1 MLKHPGTF
9 RGEILWPRESNSVG
23 NSRNRP
29 SFTWTPSTGTRCA
42 LSRDPADAQ
51 DLSQEVFLRAY
62 RSFHQYERGTN
73 CRAWLFKILKN
84 AFINRERS
92 MTHSRADVS
101 SNDPETGGESWVEEA
116 SMEAGGGPEDR
127 LLSKVTGKQIKEAV
141 ERLPASFRR
150 IFILSEV
157 EGFTYKEIARIE
169 DCPLGTVM
177 SRLFRA
183 RRALQGALREYVE
196 ERDGQV
202 TES

>member
-1 MLKHPGTF
+1 MASRK
-9 RGEILWPRESNSVG
+9 RQRREFEES
-23 NSRNRP
+23 
-29 SFTWTPSTGTRCA
+29 A
-42 LSRDPADAQ
+42 LVHLDAIYRAALRLARDPADAR

-92 MTHSRADVS
+92 MTHSRANVS
-101 SNDPETGGESWVEEA
+101 IDDPETGGESWLEEA
-116 SMEAGGGPEDR
+116 SKEAGGGPEDR
-127 LLSKVTGKQIKEAV
+127 LLSKVTGERIKEAV

-183 RRALQGALREYVE
+183 RRVLQDALREYAE
-196 ERDGQV
+196 ERDVQV
-202 TES
+202 EES